1 MNQPN
6 SSRLSTTSLKFAA
19 LVINS
24 SQPGH
29 RRKRSRSAEREL
41 AVPMR
46 SVDGATTGESSLR
59 GSKWSKGLAP
69 LFALLLAVAVAPSSA
84 WAASPAAGDNPNIL
98 VILADDLGI
107 ESLSTYGGKSHRTP
121 HLDRLAA
128 SGITFRHCFS
138 NPYCSPSRGTLLT
151 GRYPFRNGLKEV
163 LFSAERQSD
172 TYLHPDQPSF
182 ARQLKQA
189 GYATA
194 LGGKWH
200 VSLEHRH
207 NTIRDFGFDHYVT
220 WQIFRT
226 DGTKTERYYEP
237 HYIQNSENISH
248 RIKDRFG
255 PDVSVDFLIDFI
267 KASAARRQPFLAFYS
282 SILPHFPWVPT
293 PDSTEQP
300 TALKTRDDVGDP
312 KFFPDMVRY
321 LDKQIGQLLQTLEET
336 GVAKNTIVL
345 FLADNGTDHRLTNE
359 WGEGRTI
366 QGGTGTMTDRG
377 TRVPLLVRWPGRI
390 APGSTCDDLVDFSD
404 FLPTLCE
411 LAGAPLPAAEL
422 HGRSFAPQLR
432 GLPGTPRE
440 WVHVQDKEARY
451 LRSKDFI
458 LTNRN
463 QLRPVV
469 KIWETEPK
477 PNAIPETEQMQ
488 IARKTLQAAFDALG
502 K

>member
-1 MNQPN
+1 
-6 SSRLSTTSLKFAA
+6 
-19 LVINS
+19 
-24 SQPGH
+24 
-29 RRKRSRSAEREL
+29 
-41 AVPMR
+41 MR

-345 FLADNGTDHRLTNE
+345 FLADNGTDHRLTSE

-366 QGGTGTMTDRG
+366 QGGKGTMTDRG

>member
-1 MNQPN
+1 MMKQPTPSWPRTAN
-6 SSRLSTTSLKFAA
+6 RDFAA
-19 LVINS
+19 LAIS
-24 SQPGH
+24 SSKPWL
-29 RRKRSRSAEREL
+29 RRKCSRSA
-41 AVPMR
+41 
-46 SVDGATTGESSLR
+46 GR
-59 GSKWSKGLAP
+59 GHDWMAP
-69 LFALLLAVAVAPSSA
+69 LFALLLVLTVTPRPAWSA
-84 WAASPAAGDNPNIL
+84 RPVEGDKPNFL

-107 ESLSTYGGKSHRTP
+107 ESLSAYGGKSHQTP
-121 HLDRLAA
+121 HVDRLAA
-128 SGITFRHCFS
+128 SGIKFTHCFS
-138 NPYCSPSRGTLLT
+138 NPYCSPSRGTLIT
-151 GRYPFRNGLKEV
+151 GRYPFLNGLKEV
-163 LFSAERQSD
+163 LFDGKRQAN
-172 TYLHPDQPSF
+172 TFLHPDQPSF

-220 WQIFRT
+220 WQIFR
-226 DGTKTERYYEP
+226 DDNTKTERYYEP
-237 HYIQNSENISH
+237 HYIQDGENISH

-255 PDVSVDFLIDFI
+255 PDVSVEFLIDFI
-267 KASAARRQPFLAFYS
+267 KASAARRQPFLAYYS

-300 TALKTRDDVGDP
+300 AAVKTRNDVGDP

-321 LDKQIGQLLQTLEET
+321 LDKQIGQLLQTLDET

-345 FLADNGTDHRLTNE
+345 FLADNGTDHRLTSQ

-366 QGGTGTMTDRG
+366 QGGKGTMTDRG

-390 APGSTCDDLVDFSD
+390 APGSTCADLVDFSD

-411 LAGAPLPAAEL
+411 LAGAPLPAAAL
-422 HGRSFAPQLR
+422 HGRSFAPQLLGR
-432 GLPGTPRE
+432 PGAPRE

-469 KIWETEPK
+469 EIWETEPK
-477 PNAIPETEQMQ
+477 TATITETDQTRA
-488 IARKTLQAAFDALG
+488 ARKTLQAAFDALG

>member
-1 MNQPN
+1 MKQP
-6 SSRLSTTSLKFAA
+6 TTR
-19 LVINS
+19 I
-24 SQPGH
+24 
-29 RRKRSRSAEREL
+29 L
-41 AVPMR
+41 AV
-46 SVDGATTGESSLR
+46 LL
-59 GSKWSKGLAP
+59 GLATAVGAAP
-69 LFALLLAVAVAPSSA
+69 ALRAASSA
-84 WAASPAAGDNPNIL
+84 KPNLLI
-98 VILADDLGI
+98 ILADDLGI
-107 ESLSTYGGKSHRTP
+107 ESLSTYGGKSHKTP

-128 SGITFRHCFS
+128 SGIKFTHCFS
-138 NPYCSPSRGTLLT
+138 NPYCSPSRGVLLT

-189 GYATA
+189 GYTTA

-207 NTIRDFGFDHYVT
+207 NTIREFGFDHYVT

-237 HYIQNSENISH
+237 HYIQNGENISE

-255 PDVSVDFLIDFI
+255 PDVSVEFLIDFI
-267 KASAARRQPFLAFYS
+267 KASAARRQPFLAYYS

-300 TALKTRDDVGDP
+300 AALKTRNDVGDP

-321 LDKQIGQLLQTLEET
+321 LDKQIGQLLQILDET

-345 FLADNGTDHRLTNE
+345 FLADNGTDHRLTSQ
-359 WGEGRTI
+359 WGDGRMI
-366 QGGTGTMTDRG
+366 QGGKGTMTDRG

-390 APGSTCDDLVDFSD
+390 APGSTCGDLVDFSD
-404 FLPTLCE
+404 LLPTLCE
-411 LAGAPLPAAEL
+411 LAGAPLPGAEL
-422 HGRSFAPQLR
+422 HGRSFAPQLLGR
-432 GLPGTPRE
+432 PGAPRE

-469 KIWETEPK
+469 EIWETEPK
-477 PNAIPETEQMQ
+477 SAAITETEQTRS
-488 IARKTLQAAFDALG
+488 ARKTLQAAFDALG